1 MSNILAVQM
10 NGTSVVEYDRDKPLA
25 EQQQEYLGRMDS
37 KMDHG
42 ITLNEEFII
51 DPDPLQRARF
61 VASQMVQGLVA
72 DNEQLIAAT
81 CAWLA
86 LRVADL
92 KQVRVSDSDGTYTI
106 DLVFDENRVN
116 QVQVELTV
124 PPVSAKT
131 SH

>member
-1 MSNILAVQM
+1 MSDILTVHM
-10 NGTSVVEYDRDKPLA
+10 NGTPVIEYNRSKPLP
-25 EQQQEYLGRMDS
+25 EHQQAYLDRMDS
-37 KMDHG
+37 KMDLG
-42 ITLNEEFII
+42 VSLNDEFII

-61 VASQMVQGLVA
+61 VASQMVQALVV

-86 LRVADL
+86 IRVRDLR
-92 KQVRVSDSDGTYTI
+92 QVRISDSNDGTMI

-116 QVQVELTV
+116 QVQVQLA
-124 PPVSAKT
+124 PPIKKKS